1 MNESWKREMCH
12 VLVDSQDFIKVVTW
26 IAREFA
32 VVESNLRS

>member
-1 MNESWKREMCH
+1 MCH
-12 VLVDSQDFIKVVTW
+12 VLVDSQDFIHQDFIKVVTW